1 MKRYKQSEIEEI
13 ATILKNDGVI
23 SVPTDTVYGICARIN
38 SSKAYLKLVSVKNR
52 PSDKSFPVLCKDLE
66 QIESIAIVD
75 ERILKLIKA
84 FMPGPLTLVLNKRL
98 DAFSY
103 INNAGARETD
113 ELAVRMIPSKFLN
126 ELIEKVDSP
135 LFLTSANKSGM
146 DVCRSLD
153 EIEEECPTLDGM
165 VIGDVSFG
173 EASTIVDLT
182 SDDIKIQRQG
192 PIKEEEIMKVL
203 KFYNMTI

>member
-52 PSDKSFPVLCKDLE
+52 PSTKSFPVMCSDIE
-66 QIESIAIVD
+66 QIKSIATLD
-75 ERILKLIKA
+75 DNALKLIKA
-84 FMPGPLTLVLNKRL
+84 FMPGPLTLVLNKKPET
-98 DAFSY
+98 FSY
-103 INNAGARETD
+103 INNAGTRETY
-113 ELAVRMIPSKFLN
+113 EVAVRMIPSKFLN
-126 ELIEKVDSP
+126 ELIEKVGSP

-146 DVCRSLD
+146 DVCRNLD

-182 SDDIKIQRQG
+182 LGDIKIQRQG
-192 PIKEEEIMKVL
+192 PISEDEIMKEL
-203 KFYNMTI
+203 NRYF

>member
-38 SSKAYLKLVSVKNR
+38 SSKAYNNLVKVKNR
-52 PSDKSFPVLCKDLE
+52 PSTKSFPVLCKDLE
-66 QIESIAIVD
+66 QIKSIAIVD
-75 ERILKLIKA
+75 DKALKLIKA
-84 FMPGPLTLVLNKRL
+84 FMPGPLTLVLNKRP
-98 DAFSY
+98 DVFSY
-103 INNAGARETD
+103 INNAGTRETY
-113 ELAVRMIPSKFLN
+113 EVAVRMIPSKFLN
-126 ELIEKVDSP
+126 ELIEKVGSH

-165 VIGDVSFG
+165 VMGDVSFG

-182 SDDIKIQRQG
+182 LGDIKIQRQG
-192 PIKEEEIMKVL
+192 PISEDEIMKVL
-203 KFYNMTI
+203 KR

>member
-1 MKRYKQSEIEEI
+1 MKRYRQSEIEEVV
-13 ATILKNDGVI
+13 TVLKNDGVI

-38 SSKAYLKLVSVKNR
+38 SSKAYNNLVKVKNR
-52 PSDKSFPVLCKDLE
+52 PSTKSFSVLCKDLE

-75 ERILKLIKA
+75 DKALKLIKA
-84 FMPGPLTLVLNKRL
+84 FMPGPLTLVLNKKPET
-98 DAFSY
+98 FSY
-103 INNAGARETD
+103 INNAGTRETD
-113 ELAVRMIPSKFLN
+113 EVAVRMIPSEFLN
-126 ELIEKVDSP
+126 ELIDKVGSP

-192 PIKEEEIMKVL
+192 PISEDEIMKVL

>member
-38 SSKAYLKLVSVKNR
+38 SSKAYNNLVKVKNR
-52 PSDKSFPVLCKDLE
+52 PSTKSFPVLCKDLE
-66 QIESIAIVD
+66 QIKSIAILD
-75 ERILKLIKA
+75 KKALKLIKA
-84 FMPGPLTLVLNKRL
+84 FMPGPLTLVLNKRP
-98 DAFSY
+98 DVFSY

-113 ELAVRMIPSKFLN
+113 EVAVRMIPSKFLN
-126 ELIEKVDSP
+126 ELIDKVGSP

-146 DVCRSLD
+146 DVCRNLD

-182 SDDIKIQRQG
+182 LGDIKIQRQG
-192 PIKEEEIMKVL
+192 PISEDEIMKEL
-203 KFYNMTI
+203 NRYF

>member
-38 SSKAYLKLVSVKNR
+38 SCKAYLKLVGVKNR
-52 PSDKSFPVLCKDLE
+52 PATKSFPVLCKDLE

-75 ERILKLIKA
+75 EKALKLIKA
-84 FMPGPLTLVLNKRL
+84 FMPGPLTLVLNKRPE
-98 DAFSY
+98 AFSY
-103 INNAGARETD
+103 INNAGTRETD
-113 ELAVRMIPSKFLN
+113 EVAIRMIPSKFLN
-126 ELIEKVDSP
+126 ELIEKVGSP

-153 EIEEECPTLDGM
+153 EIEEECPTLDSM

-173 EASTIVDLT
+173 KASTIVDLT

-192 PIKEEEIMKVL
+192 PISEDAIMKVL
-203 KFYNMTI
+203 KR

>member
-1 MKRYKQSEIEEI
+1 MKRYKQSEIEKI

-52 PSDKSFPVLCKDLE
+52 PYTKSFPVMCSDIE
-66 QIESIAIVD
+66 QIKNIATLD
-75 ERILKLIKA
+75 ENALKLIKA
-84 FMPGPLTLVLNKRL
+84 FMPGPITLVLNKRPDVL
-98 DAFSY
+98 SY

-113 ELAVRMIPSKFLN
+113 ELAIRMAPTPFLK
-126 ELIEKVDSP
+126 ELIKEVGSP

-146 DVCRSLD
+146 DVCRNLD

-182 SDDIKIQRQG
+182 LGDIKIQRQG
-192 PIKEEEIMKVL
+192 PISEDEIMKEL
-203 KFYNMTI
+203 NRYF